1 MHTSGPSESASTI
14 GRMTTVL
21 DVHVRLREAEDRL
34 RQTENLISAAGVL
47 HEAGISADSPDCQRL
62 FREIVRLPDEGV
74 VARACAPRGGF
85 SPYRRDTQI
94 LHRRS
99 TRAARQGRQGQ
110 GLTGATRSATP
121 RTSKTRWPTS
131 SARTVGPEDK
141 AHIIKRAREVPRGTD
156 VLPDDS
162 VPVPSG
168 ETAVI
173 DVEEFTVK
181 LWRFSTRT

>member
-1 MHTSGPSESASTI
+1 MS
-14 GRMTTVL
+14 MTTAGL
-21 DVHVRLREAEDRL
+21 DVRLREAEERAHL
-34 RQTENLISAAGVL
+34 AENLISAATVL
-47 HEAGISADSPDCQRL
+47 NEAGIRPDAPECRPL
-62 FREIVRLPDEGV
+62 FDEIVRLPDEQSMRQHLRE
-74 VARACAPRGGF
+74 AASAPSRGKT
-85 SPYRRDTQI
+85 Y
-94 LHRRS
+94 
-99 TRAARQGRQGQ
+99 TRAARE
-110 GLTGATRSATP
+110 LLADTGEARPDGSYPIKDAEDVENAVADFNRSDG
-121 RTSKTRWPTS
+121 SD
-131 SARTVGPEDK
+131 EDK